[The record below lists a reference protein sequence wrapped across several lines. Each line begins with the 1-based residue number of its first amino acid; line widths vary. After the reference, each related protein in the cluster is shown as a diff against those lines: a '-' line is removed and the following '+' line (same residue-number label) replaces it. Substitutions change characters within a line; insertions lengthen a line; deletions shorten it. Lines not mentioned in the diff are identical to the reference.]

1 MNLMNIF
8 LYAQQAGAQSTQGS
22 MWSTLIMILL
32 LILIYW
38 LFFIRPQSKKNKEM
52 QKFRDSLKKGDRIVT
67 IGGIHGKIVDFD
79 GNTVIIETEG
89 QGKIRVEKS
98 AIQQYEAGSKES

>member
-1 MNLMNIF
+1 MNIF

-32 LILIYW
+32 LILISW

>member
-32 LILIYW
+32 VILIFW

>member
-32 LILIYW
+32 LILIFW
-38 LFFIRPQSKKNKEM
+38 LFYIRPQSKKNKVM

>member
-32 LILIYW
+32 LILIFW
-38 LFFIRPQSKKNKEM
+38 LFFIPPQSKKNKEM

>member
-32 LILIYW
+32 LILILW

>member
-1 MNLMNIF
+1 MNIF

-32 LILIYW
+32 LILIFW

>member
-1 MNLMNIF
+1 MNIF

-22 MWSTLIMILL
+22 MWSTLIKILL
-32 LILIYW
+32 LILIFW

>member
-1 MNLMNIF
+1 MNIF

-32 LILIYW
+32 VILIFW

>member
-1 MNLMNIF
+1 MNIF

-32 LILIYW
+32 LILIFW
-38 LFFIRPQSKKNKEM
+38 LFYIRPQSKKNKEM

>member
-22 MWSTLIMILL
+22 MWSTLIKILL
-32 LILIYW
+32 LILIFW

>member
-32 LILIYW
+32 
-38 LFFIRPQSKKNKEM
+38 
-52 QKFRDSLKKGDRIVT
+52 
-67 IGGIHGKIVDFD
+67 
-79 GNTVIIETEG
+79 
-89 QGKIRVEKS
+89 
-98 AIQQYEAGSKES
+98 

>member
-32 LILIYW
+32 LILISW
-38 LFFIRPQSKKNKEM
+38 LFFTQSKKNKEM

>member
-1 MNLMNIF
+1 
-8 LYAQQAGAQSTQGS
+8 
-22 MWSTLIMILL
+22 
-32 LILIYW
+32 
-38 LFFIRPQSKKNKEM
+38 M